1 MEQHALV
8 GVVVVLLGHL
18 LPAVAVSLPQLLVA
32 HLLDL
37 ERRQTERS
45 EVIAPASAEVL
56 MPTGTHA
63 AYLHQCVSVED
74 SPSVAAVAVLSDCAL
89 HLNDTKEVLFHSR
102 ASRLP
107 WPRRRR
113 RA

>member
-45 EVIAPASAEVL
+45 EVITLASAKVL
-56 MPTGTHA
+56 MPTGTRPTFTS
-63 AYLHQCVSVED
+63 AYLLKTPPAWP
-74 SPSVAAVAVLSDCAL
+74 PSRCSLIVLCI
-89 HLNDTKEVLFHSR
+89 
-102 ASRLP
+102 
-107 WPRRRR
+107 
-113 RA
+113 